1 MAFFNTASS
10 QNQPIQAAFG
20 APSAQS
26 QANNM
31 FGGLDFGNPSASAS
45 GSSTPMA
52 GFGAGISL
60 PLTPSNFQSTTV
72 NGPTK
77 PATPQQQAPPAA
89 KKDPFADLAN
99 WWKTFDAR
107 VS

>member
-1 MAFFNTASS
+1 MAFFNSAPS
-10 QNQPIQAAFG
+10 QTQSIQAGFG
-20 APSAQS
+20 GPPAQS
-26 QANNM
+26 QTNNM

-60 PLTPSNFQSTTV
+60 PLTPSNFQSTAA
-72 NGPTK
+72 NGPPK
-77 PATPQQQAPPAA
+77 PAAPQQQALPAA

-99 WWKTFDAR
+99 W
-107 VS
+107 